1 LRSVPARLLCAIT
14 LLIPLAFLSLTAAGC
29 GSQSAAVK
37 VGVIE
42 IQDSFPNPAS
52 VKLVDSGIQQLTS
65 ELAVDAE
72 LVKCKAAAL
81 GEEVESLG
89 GQGESFILVTGRGN
103 QVLDPAKRNPDIP
116 LAALGMSL
124 KDPRGNAINSDGVT
138 CVRYK
143 VEEGAY
149 LSGVLAAALTV
160 TRGHPWINPEA
171 VVGFIGCPEDPFEAA
186 YVKGFEAGVASV
198 NPNCAVAE
206 YEIPNTQDI
215 ASTRAV
221 VDVALKLKADIIFCV
236 PGAFSEEVLALAGA
250 RGFLVITSDADG
262 SDQNPDALL
271 AETVLRDDLA
281 MFRVTREFL
290 QDRLSSG
297 QVAWGMA
304 EDIIDFSVNMKL
316 SSYVSSSIEQL
327 LKQPV
332 PNNIYTQ

>member
-1 LRSVPARLLCAIT
+1 MRSVPARLLCAIT
-14 LLIPLAFLSLTAAGC
+14 LLLPLALLSLIAAGC
-29 GSQSAAVK
+29 GVQSAAVK

-42 IQDSFPNPAS
+42 LEDSFPDSAS
-52 VKLVDSGIQQLTS
+52 AKLVDSGMQQLTS

-72 LVKCKAAAL
+72 LDKCKAAAL
-81 GEEVESLG
+81 GDEVESLG

-103 QVLDPAKRNPDIP
+103 QVLDAAKRNPDVP

-124 KDPRGNAINSDGVT
+124 KDPRGNAINSDGIT
-138 CVRYK
+138 SVRYK

-149 LSGVLAAALTV
+149 LSGVLAAGMTV

-206 YEIPNTQDI
+206 YEIPSIKDI

-221 VDVALKLKADIIFCV
+221 VDLVLKLKADIIFCV
-236 PGAFSEEVLALAGA
+236 PGAFSEEVLALGGA
-250 RGFLVITSDADG
+250 RGFLVMTSDADG
-262 SDQNPDALL
+262 SDENPDALL

-281 MFRVTREFL
+281 MFRATREFL
-290 QDRLSSG
+290 QDRLPSG
-297 QVAWGMA
+297 QVEWGMA
-304 EDIIDFSVNMKL
+304 EDIVDFSVNMKL
-316 SSYVSSSIEQL
+316 YGYVSASIEQL
-327 LKQPV
+327 LEQPV
-332 PNNIYTQ
+332 PGNIYTK